1 MKWYLKAT
9 AQGHATAMNNIGFL
23 YQNGLGVAQSYAEAA
38 KWYRQGATGGDF
50 RAQFHLGYLYDQGLG
65 VPHDENMARQ
75 LMQLA
80 ASVGDSDALK
90 WLSEHSQ

>member
-1 MKWYLKAT
+1 MKWYLKAA

-38 KWYRQGATGGDF
+38 KWYQQGVTSGDF

-90 WLSEHSQ
+90 WLSEHPQ